1 VLIYRFSIHNA
12 DGSDCE
18 ATGRMALRD
27 DKAARAFG
35 KAMIRDMMRGDTLRY
50 VDWTMDIAKG
60 AHPVCSIPFKAILR
74 NKSCPPHFNSVST
87 GYVMGT
93 SATERPVVLIVEDEF
108 LLRMNATEMIGGGG
122 FDVVEAGNADE
133 AIAILEARPDIHIV
147 FTDIQMPGSMDG
159 LKLARF
165 VRGRWPPIKI
175 VATSGFVNVGKDDL
189 PEGSRFLPKPYRPDQ
204 IVATLREL
212 TAAA

>member
-1 VLIYRFSIHNA
+1 VLIYCFSIHNA
-12 DGSDCE
+12 DDSDRE
-18 ATGRMALRD
+18 STGRMVLAD
-27 DKAARAFG
+27 DNSARAFG
-35 KAMIRDMMRGDTLRY
+35 KAMIRDMMRGDSKYTG
-50 VDWTMDIAKG
+50 WTMDVAQR
-60 AHPVCSIPFKAILR
+60 ARRVCSLSFPR
-74 NKSCPPHFNSVST
+74 NESRPRQLDRVAME
-87 GYVMGT
+87 YVMGT
-93 SATERPVVLIVEDEF
+93 SATKRRVVLIVEDES
-108 LLRMNATEMIGGGG
+108 LLRMNAAEMIGDAG

-133 AIAILEARPDIHIV
+133 AIAILEARPDIHVV

-189 PEGSRFLPKPYRPDQ
+189 PEGGRFVPKPYHPEQ

>member
-1 VLIYRFSIHNA
+1 MIYRFSIHNA

-50 VDWTMDIAKG
+50 VDWTMDVAKG
-60 AHPVCSIPFKAILR
+60 AHPVCSIPFKAIPR
-74 NKSCPPHFNSVST
+74 NESCPPDLDSVGT

-93 SATERPVVLIVEDEF
+93 STTERPVVLIVEDEF
-108 LLRMNATEMIGGGG
+108 LLRMNAAEMIGGAG